1 MNSRGDHGGGWPF
14 KTANTAEQ
22 AERRRVPPR
31 FTLNRLR
38 CFLILPPRKHK
49 LPMIIHRSTMKLR
62 RRVSLSDALRC
73 LVAATVLMTAARSD
87 VLRGVAAAESSALP
101 PIERAAWIW
110 GDLQS
115 DGSELRLAFTL
126 EGASTAA
133 CVLITADNGYEL
145 YVNGTLVGHD
155 VGPGADVWGSLEKW
169 EIADRLV
176 PGPNAL
182 GIRAICLGGSRG
194 VVAALRVETEGAET
208 REWVTDATWRVAA
221 TGDPE
226 EYSKPD
232 YDQGEQWVAATALGP
247 MGMAPWGKL
256 EYAGSEGGRRQG
268 VATMPVVRKPD
279 AGFRWPSAVAFLA
292 DDCSVYVPLNAD
304 AWGVCFRIHDWAR
317 AYTMFDLP
325 CPSQIGRKL
334 CVLDPVGAETK
345 PRVLVDAGQ
354 GVIGSPSVSFDGRS
368 IYVAM
373 ALDGSRFSA
382 ASPHPRSLSRY

>member
-1 MNSRGDHGGGWPF
+1 
-14 KTANTAEQ
+14 
-22 AERRRVPPR
+22 
-31 FTLNRLR
+31 
-38 CFLILPPRKHK
+38 
-49 LPMIIHRSTMKLR
+49 
-62 RRVSLSDALRC
+62 
-73 LVAATVLMTAARSD
+73 
-87 VLRGVAAAESSALP
+87 
-101 PIERAAWIW
+101 
-110 GDLQS
+110 
-115 DGSELRLAFTL
+115 
-126 EGASTAA
+126 
-133 CVLITADNGYEL
+133 VLITADNGYEL
-145 YVNGTLVGHD
+145 YVNGTLVGRD

-169 EIADRLV
+169 EIAERLV

-226 EYSKPD
+226 EYSRPG
-232 YDQGEQWVAATALGP
+232 YDEGDQWTAATALGP

-325 CPSQIGRKL
+325 SPSQIGRKL
-334 CVLDPVGAETK
+334 CVLDPLGVETK

-373 ALDGSRFSA
+373 ALDGSRFFHVYRVPVDGGPPQALTRGPFHDIDPAELPDGRIVFTSTRIGTFEEYHA
-382 ASPHPRSLSRY
+382 APARALFVMEPDGSRIRSITHTPIFDNEPKVLADGRIAFVRSDNFLDGPRSRP